1 MYTDLL
7 DQTWTTLQQSPCKQQ
22 ECDLETFYHLQAYN
36 DEKSNKWSEYH
47 LYDILFDHWI
57 HDRQILDFFFIL
69 YNFLKSR
76 NVFYGPC
83 SLGNQI
89 KSEETYKHG
98 FTLRKKRKI
107 QENLHTFYFPNTIR
121 NTCTSNQ

>member
-57 HDRQILDFFFIL
+57 HDRQILDFFL
-69 YNFLKSR
+69 
-76 NVFYGPC
+76 FYIISSNP
-83 SLGNQI
+83 
-89 KSEETYKHG
+89 EM
-98 FTLRKKRKI
+98 
-107 QENLHTFYFPNTIR
+107 YFMVHVLWATK
-121 NTCTSNQ
+121 